1 MQKNCNK
8 QRKEIQKKKTAYKSS
23 IIKIKKK
30 NYNQWFATN
39 TKKRRLKKS
48 ILEYLWRRQIKKQRI
63 HERKQYRKKCR
74 KNGSANIL
82 NRVKVDVVT
91 SYVKD

>member
-1 MQKNCNK
+1 MQKIAINNEK
-8 QRKEIQKKKTAYKSS
+8 KYKKTAYKSS

-74 KNGSANIL
+74 KNGSTNIL
-82 NRVKVDVVT
+82 DRVKVDVVT